1 MRGRGII
8 GTLLALMLVLTLLP
22 VTAFAR
28 ESTEKTPACVCETP
42 CTAENM
48 NADCP
53 VCGAEGALPEN
64 CAKYI
69 DPAND
74 ALTQPEG
81 EPAVLNDEGGNTPLN
96 GTASEVSSAADLVSA
111 MADPTVGTVKL
122 TADIDISSTLTVTR
136 AVILDLNGNVLR
148 MVNNK
153 NDPVIE
159 VKKGSRGFSIGY
171 LTLTDSAPDAEH
183 KFTPNADGL
192 WVLDETN
199 GTKTVNGG
207 VITGGKN
214 MGIFVEGYG
223 TQKPTQKPDEADCAH
238 LIMTGGNIVGCM
250 AKTTGGGVCATRH
263 AYFTMTG
270 GSIRGCVAKNSG
282 GGVSLSWT
290 TVFDMDGSALIADC
304 VSTGSTNSAGGG
316 IDAYGS
322 SVTLSGNA
330 AIQNCT
336 AELGGGVNLDTTD
349 LTMSG
354 NASITGCTATNGGG
368 GVHTRG
374 HTGDLTGNTV
384 VFTMKDASSIVNC
397 TALKGGGVFFMTG
410 YGVMSLT
417 DSARIVNC
425 RAIEREGLSIP
436 DVVGGGVHVV
446 EGRLEISGGSIT
458 DCTAAKGGN
467 SVFTEPSGRFTMTG
481 GSVDGSIRL
490 TYENGNNTVYMD
502 GLGTKEYPYE
512 IGTADQLKTFRDIV
526 NGANGQTQN
535 PAACAKLTN
544 DIVLNDGTFDENGNY
559 STGPSG
565 KAAEKWTPIA
575 YSGPF
580 TVDTT
585 LYYTGTFDGQG
596 HTIKGLYV
604 SINDAPSIEDQVCLG
619 LFSAAKNAV
628 IRNVTVTGY
637 VSGYAGNLGGIVGYL
652 AGGTI
657 ENCANYCTVT
667 DTSDAYEVPSYVGGI
682 AGGVNCSATIR
693 DCYNTG
699 TLTEYVFFRYHKT
712 GGIVGYI
719 GSSAVSNCYNV
730 GKVAGKGEYNGE
742 IAGFLAGEDS
752 GETPSTINNCYYLND
767 ADTAPQ
773 ARTAAQFADGTV
785 LALLINGRDDSEH
798 PWNSECQYLAA
809 AGRTLPV
816 FKGQGDT
823 HTHQSDKW
831 ATSETEHWKV
841 CACGA
846 VFDKAA
852 HSGTDDGDCTTAMTC
867 ACGHTIAAAKDH
879 TWGAWT
885 SNDDGTHTRR
895 CTISDCTKGTETA
908 NCSGGKATCSAK
920 AQCAVCGAAYGP
932 LDPNAHGSGL
942 KHTPARAATTSHQGN
957 IEYWH
962 CANCGKFFSDAAAT
976 RVITQAD
983 TVIEKL
989 RHSGVTRR
997 YPAATGQPDTSGT
1010 GKTIK
1015 SQDTG
1020 DAGVALYTATALL
1033 SLTGAAW
1040 LTGKKRG

>member
-28 ESTEKTPACVCETP
+28 ESTEKTPAAHTAPQEAAPVLLTGENETP
-42 CTAENM
+42 ATAAAKVDTE
-48 NADCP
+48 A
-53 VCGAEGALPEN
+53 ALQE
-64 CAKYI
+64 
-69 DPAND
+69 
-74 ALTQPEG
+74 
-81 EPAVLNDEGGNTPLN
+81 AVATGGNIR
-96 GTASEVSSAADLVSA
+96 
-111 MADPTVGTVKL
+111 L
-122 TADIDISSTLTVTR
+122 TDDIAITSTLVIGNGKSVT
-136 AVILDLNGNVLR
+136 LDLQGHVLQ
-148 MVNNK
+148 MTGSGG
-153 NDPVIE
+153 VIR
-159 VKKGSRGFSIGY
+159 V
-171 LTLTDSAPDAEH
+171 
-183 KFTPNADGL
+183 NADGQLTMEDNSSGASHKFDKSSAL
-192 WVLDETN
+192 WTLAADDATGENIVEIT
-199 GTKTVNGG
+199 GG
-207 VITGGKN
+207 VITGGSN
-214 MGIFVEGYG
+214 SEFAGAGGIVIDKDG
-223 TQKPTQKPDEADCAH
+223 TF
-238 LIMTGGNIVGCM
+238 LMNGGNIVGCRDEKN
-250 AKTTGGGVCATRH
+250 AGGVRNIGT
-263 AYFTMTG
+263 FTMNG
-270 GSIRGCVAKNSG
+270 GSIRGCVGTEYAAGGIQNNNNAIMNANGGIVADCTSDNAFYGALLNDGHILVADDARSCTVFEGTARNNGIINGGIFNGAVNSG
-282 GGVSLSWT
+282 GVIGNGTFNGPV
-290 TVFDMDGSALIADC
+290 
-304 VSTGSTNSAGGG
+304 TGSGTIKDG
-316 IDAYGS
+316 
-322 SVTLSGNA
+322 TF
-330 AIQNCT
+330 
-336 AELGGGVNLDTTD
+336 
-349 LTMSG
+349 
-354 NASITGCTATNGGG
+354 TAT
-368 GVHTRG
+368 VTR
-374 HTGDLTGNTV
+374 
-384 VFTMKDASSIVNC
+384 S
-397 TALKGGGVFFMTG
+397 FFSNEG
-410 YGVMSLT
+410 
-417 DSARIVNC
+417 
-425 RAIEREGLSIP
+425 ER
-436 DVVGGGVHVV
+436 V
-446 EGRLEISGGSIT
+446 EIT
-458 DCTAAKGGN
+458 
-467 SVFTEPSGRFTMTG
+467 
-481 GSVDGSIRL
+481 
-490 TYENGNNTVYMD
+490 
-502 GLGTKEYPYE
+502 GLGTEALPYQ
-512 IGTADQLKTFRDIV
+512 IGTRAQLKLFRDIV
-526 NGANGQTQN
+526 NGIENQTS
-535 PAACAKLTN
+535 PAACAVLMN

-667 DTSDAYEVPSYVGGI
+667 DTSNAYEVPSYVGGI

-785 LALLINGRDDSEH
+785 LALLINGRADSAH

-809 AGRTLPV
+809 SGRTLPV

-976 RVITQAD
+976 RVITLAD

-997 YPAATGQPDTSGT
+997 YPAATGQPDASGT
-1010 GKTIK
+1010 GKAIK

-1020 DAGVALYTATALL
+1020 DAGVVLYAATALL

>member
-28 ESTEKTPACVCETP
+28 ESTEKTPAAHTAPQEAAPVLLTGENETP
-42 CTAENM
+42 ATA
-48 NADCP
+48 A
-53 VCGAEGALPEN
+53 AEVDTEAALQE
-64 CAKYI
+64 
-69 DPAND
+69 
-74 ALTQPEG
+74 
-81 EPAVLNDEGGNTPLN
+81 AVATGGNIR
-96 GTASEVSSAADLVSA
+96 
-111 MADPTVGTVKL
+111 L
-122 TADIDISSTLTVTR
+122 TDDIAITSTLVIGNGKSVT
-136 AVILDLNGNVLR
+136 LDLQGHVLQ
-148 MVNNK
+148 MTGSGG
-153 NDPVIE
+153 VIR
-159 VKKGSRGFSIGY
+159 V
-171 LTLTDSAPDAEH
+171 
-183 KFTPNADGL
+183 NADGQLTMEDSSSGASHKFDKSSAL
-192 WVLDETN
+192 WTLAADDATGENIVEIT
-199 GTKTVNGG
+199 GG
-207 VITGGKN
+207 VITGGSN
-214 MGIFVEGYG
+214 SEFAGAGGIVIDKDG
-223 TQKPTQKPDEADCAH
+223 TF
-238 LIMTGGNIVGCM
+238 LMNGGNIVGCRDE
-250 AKTTGGGVCATRH
+250 KNTGGVRNIGT
-263 AYFTMTG
+263 FTMNG
-270 GSIRGCVAKNSG
+270 GSIRGCVGTEYAAGGIQNNNNAIMNANGGIVADCTSDNAFYGALLNDGHILVADDARSCTVFEGTARNNGIINGGIFNGAVNSG
-282 GGVSLSWT
+282 GVIGNGTFNGPV
-290 TVFDMDGSALIADC
+290 
-304 VSTGSTNSAGGG
+304 TGSGTIKDG
-316 IDAYGS
+316 
-322 SVTLSGNA
+322 TF
-330 AIQNCT
+330 
-336 AELGGGVNLDTTD
+336 
-349 LTMSG
+349 
-354 NASITGCTATNGGG
+354 TAT
-368 GVHTRG
+368 VTR
-374 HTGDLTGNTV
+374 
-384 VFTMKDASSIVNC
+384 S
-397 TALKGGGVFFMTG
+397 FFSNEG
-410 YGVMSLT
+410 
-417 DSARIVNC
+417 
-425 RAIEREGLSIP
+425 ER
-436 DVVGGGVHVV
+436 V
-446 EGRLEISGGSIT
+446 EIT
-458 DCTAAKGGN
+458 
-467 SVFTEPSGRFTMTG
+467 
-481 GSVDGSIRL
+481 
-490 TYENGNNTVYMD
+490 
-502 GLGTKEYPYE
+502 GLGTEALPYQ
-512 IGTADQLKTFRDIV
+512 IGTRAQLKLFRDIV
-526 NGANGQTQN
+526 NGIKGQTS
-535 PAACAKLTN
+535 PAPCTYGELTA

-667 DTSDAYEVPSYVGGI
+667 DTSNAYEVPSYVGGI

-699 TLTEYVFFRYHKT
+699 TLKEYVPDIYHKT

-719 GSSAVSNCYNV
+719 GSSTVSNCYNV
-730 GKVAGKGEYNGE
+730 GKVAGKGKYNGE

-785 LALLINGRDDSEH
+785 LALLINGRADSAH

-976 RVITQAD
+976 RVITLAD

-997 YPAATGQPDTSGT
+997 YPAATGQPDASGT

-1020 DAGVALYTATALL
+1020 DAGVALYAATALL

>member
-28 ESTEKTPACVCETP
+28 ESTEKTPAAHTAPQEAAPVLLTGENETP
-42 CTAENM
+42 ATA
-48 NADCP
+48 A
-53 VCGAEGALPEN
+53 AEVDTEAALQE
-64 CAKYI
+64 
-69 DPAND
+69 
-74 ALTQPEG
+74 
-81 EPAVLNDEGGNTPLN
+81 AVATGGNIR
-96 GTASEVSSAADLVSA
+96 
-111 MADPTVGTVKL
+111 L
-122 TADIDISSTLTVTR
+122 TDDIAITSTLVIGNGKSVT
-136 AVILDLNGNVLR
+136 LDLQGHVLQ
-148 MVNNK
+148 MTGSGG
-153 NDPVIE
+153 VIR
-159 VKKGSRGFSIGY
+159 V
-171 LTLTDSAPDAEH
+171 
-183 KFTPNADGL
+183 NADGQLTMEDSSSGGSHKFDKSSAL
-192 WVLDETN
+192 WTLAADDATGENIVEIT
-199 GTKTVNGG
+199 GG
-207 VITGGKN
+207 VITGGSN
-214 MGIFVEGYG
+214 SEFAGAGGIVIDKDG
-223 TQKPTQKPDEADCAH
+223 TF
-238 LIMTGGNIVGCM
+238 LMNGGNIVGCRDEKN
-250 AKTTGGGVCATRH
+250 AGGVRNIGT
-263 AYFTMTG
+263 FTMNG
-270 GSIRGCVAKNSG
+270 GSIRGCVGTEYAAGGIQNNNNAIMNANGGIVADCTSDNAFYGALLNDGHILVADDARSCTVFEGTARNNGIINGGIFNGAVNSG
-282 GGVSLSWT
+282 GVIGNGTFNGPV
-290 TVFDMDGSALIADC
+290 
-304 VSTGSTNSAGGG
+304 TGSGTIKDG
-316 IDAYGS
+316 
-322 SVTLSGNA
+322 TF
-330 AIQNCT
+330 
-336 AELGGGVNLDTTD
+336 
-349 LTMSG
+349 
-354 NASITGCTATNGGG
+354 TAT
-368 GVHTRG
+368 VTR
-374 HTGDLTGNTV
+374 
-384 VFTMKDASSIVNC
+384 S
-397 TALKGGGVFFMTG
+397 FFSNEG
-410 YGVMSLT
+410 
-417 DSARIVNC
+417 
-425 RAIEREGLSIP
+425 ER
-436 DVVGGGVHVV
+436 V
-446 EGRLEISGGSIT
+446 EIT
-458 DCTAAKGGN
+458 
-467 SVFTEPSGRFTMTG
+467 
-481 GSVDGSIRL
+481 
-490 TYENGNNTVYMD
+490 
-502 GLGTKEYPYE
+502 GLGTEALPYQ
-512 IGTADQLKTFRDIV
+512 IGTRAQLKLFRDIV
-526 NGANGQTQN
+526 NGIKGQTS
-535 PAACAKLTN
+535 PAPCTYGELTA

-667 DTSDAYEVPSYVGGI
+667 DTSNAYEVPSYVGGI

-699 TLTEYVFFRYHKT
+699 TLKEYVFFGHHKT

-785 LALLINGRDDSEH
+785 LALLINGRADSAH

-976 RVITQAD
+976 RVITLAD

-997 YPAATGQPDTSGT
+997 YPAATGQPDASGT
-1010 GKTIK
+1010 GKAIK

-1020 DAGVALYTATALL
+1020 DAGVVLYAATALL

>member
-28 ESTEKTPACVCETP
+28 ESTEKTPAAHTAPQEAAPVLLTGENETP
-42 CTAENM
+42 ATA
-48 NADCP
+48 A
-53 VCGAEGALPEN
+53 AEVDTEAALQE
-64 CAKYI
+64 
-69 DPAND
+69 
-74 ALTQPEG
+74 
-81 EPAVLNDEGGNTPLN
+81 AVATGGNIR
-96 GTASEVSSAADLVSA
+96 
-111 MADPTVGTVKL
+111 L
-122 TADIDISSTLTVTR
+122 TDDIAITSTLVIGNGKSVT
-136 AVILDLNGNVLR
+136 LDLQGHVLQ
-148 MVNNK
+148 MTGSGG
-153 NDPVIE
+153 VIR
-159 VKKGSRGFSIGY
+159 V
-171 LTLTDSAPDAEH
+171 
-183 KFTPNADGL
+183 NADGQLTMEDSSSGGSHKFDKSSAL
-192 WVLDETN
+192 WTLAADDATGENIVEIT
-199 GTKTVNGG
+199 GG
-207 VITGGKN
+207 VITGGSN
-214 MGIFVEGYG
+214 SEFAGAGGIVIDKDG
-223 TQKPTQKPDEADCAH
+223 TF
-238 LIMTGGNIVGCM
+238 LMNGGNIVGCRDEKN
-250 AKTTGGGVCATRH
+250 AGGVRNIGT
-263 AYFTMTG
+263 FTMNG
-270 GSIRGCVAKNSG
+270 GSIRGCVGTEYAAGGIQNNNNAIMNANGGIVADCTSDNAFYGALLNDGHILVADDARSCTVFEGTARNNGIINGGIFNGAVNSG
-282 GGVSLSWT
+282 GVIGNGTFNGPV
-290 TVFDMDGSALIADC
+290 
-304 VSTGSTNSAGGG
+304 TGSGTIKDG
-316 IDAYGS
+316 
-322 SVTLSGNA
+322 TF
-330 AIQNCT
+330 
-336 AELGGGVNLDTTD
+336 
-349 LTMSG
+349 
-354 NASITGCTATNGGG
+354 TAT
-368 GVHTRG
+368 VTR
-374 HTGDLTGNTV
+374 
-384 VFTMKDASSIVNC
+384 S
-397 TALKGGGVFFMTG
+397 FFSNEG
-410 YGVMSLT
+410 
-417 DSARIVNC
+417 
-425 RAIEREGLSIP
+425 ER
-436 DVVGGGVHVV
+436 V
-446 EGRLEISGGSIT
+446 EIT
-458 DCTAAKGGN
+458 
-467 SVFTEPSGRFTMTG
+467 
-481 GSVDGSIRL
+481 
-490 TYENGNNTVYMD
+490 
-502 GLGTKEYPYE
+502 GLGTEALPYQ
-512 IGTADQLKTFRDIV
+512 IGTRAQLKLFRDIV
-526 NGANGQTQN
+526 NGIKGQTS
-535 PAACAKLTN
+535 PAPCTYGELTA

-580 TVDTT
+580 TVDTP

-667 DTSDAYEVPSYVGGI
+667 DTSNAYEVPSYVGGI

-699 TLTEYVFFRYHKT
+699 TLKEYVFFGHHKT

-752 GETPSTINNCYYLND
+752 GETPSTINNCYYLNV

-785 LALLINGRDDSEH
+785 LALLINGRADSAH

-976 RVITQAD
+976 RVITLAD

-997 YPAATGQPDTSGT
+997 YPAATGQPDASGT
-1010 GKTIK
+1010 GKAIK

-1020 DAGVALYTATALL
+1020 DAGVVLYAATALL

>member
-28 ESTEKTPACVCETP
+28 ESTEKTPAAHTAPQEAAPVLLTGENETP
-42 CTAENM
+42 ATA
-48 NADCP
+48 A
-53 VCGAEGALPEN
+53 AEVDTEAALQE
-64 CAKYI
+64 
-69 DPAND
+69 
-74 ALTQPEG
+74 
-81 EPAVLNDEGGNTPLN
+81 AVATGGNIR
-96 GTASEVSSAADLVSA
+96 
-111 MADPTVGTVKL
+111 L
-122 TADIDISSTLTVTR
+122 TDDIAITSTLVIGNGKSVT
-136 AVILDLNGNVLR
+136 LDLQGHVLQ
-148 MVNNK
+148 MTGSGG
-153 NDPVIE
+153 VIR
-159 VKKGSRGFSIGY
+159 V
-171 LTLTDSAPDAEH
+171 
-183 KFTPNADGL
+183 NADGQLTMEDSSSGASHKFDKSSAL
-192 WVLDETN
+192 WTLAADDATDENIVEIT
-199 GTKTVNGG
+199 GG
-207 VITGGKN
+207 VITGGSN
-214 MGIFVEGYG
+214 SEFAGAGGIVIDKDG
-223 TQKPTQKPDEADCAH
+223 TF
-238 LIMTGGNIVGCM
+238 LMNGGNIVGCRDEKN
-250 AKTTGGGVCATRH
+250 AGGVRNIGT
-263 AYFTMTG
+263 FTMNG
-270 GSIRGCVAKNSG
+270 GSIRGCVGTEYAAGGIQNNNNAIMNANGGIVADCTSDNAFYGALLNDGHILVADDARSCTVFEGTARNNGIINGGIFNGAVMNSG
-282 GGVSLSWT
+282 GVIGNGTFNGPV
-290 TVFDMDGSALIADC
+290 
-304 VSTGSTNSAGGG
+304 TGSGTIKDG
-316 IDAYGS
+316 
-322 SVTLSGNA
+322 TF
-330 AIQNCT
+330 
-336 AELGGGVNLDTTD
+336 
-349 LTMSG
+349 
-354 NASITGCTATNGGG
+354 TAT
-368 GVHTRG
+368 VTR
-374 HTGDLTGNTV
+374 
-384 VFTMKDASSIVNC
+384 S
-397 TALKGGGVFFMTG
+397 FFSNEG
-410 YGVMSLT
+410 
-417 DSARIVNC
+417 
-425 RAIEREGLSIP
+425 ER
-436 DVVGGGVHVV
+436 V
-446 EGRLEISGGSIT
+446 EIT
-458 DCTAAKGGN
+458 
-467 SVFTEPSGRFTMTG
+467 
-481 GSVDGSIRL
+481 
-490 TYENGNNTVYMD
+490 
-502 GLGTKEYPYE
+502 GLGTEALPYQ
-512 IGTADQLKTFRDIV
+512 IGTRAQLKLFRDIV
-526 NGANGQTQN
+526 NGIENQTS
-535 PAACAKLTN
+535 PAACAVLMN

-667 DTSDAYEVPSYVGGI
+667 DTSNAYEVPSYVGGI

-699 TLTEYVFFRYHKT
+699 TLKEYVFFGHHKT

-785 LALLINGRDDSEH
+785 LALLINGRADSAH

-976 RVITQAD
+976 RVITLAD

-997 YPAATGQPDTSGT
+997 YPAATGQPDASGT

-1020 DAGVALYTATALL
+1020 DAGVALYAATALL

>member
-28 ESTEKTPACVCETP
+28 ESTEKTPAAHTAPQEAAPVLLTGENETP
-42 CTAENM
+42 ATA
-48 NADCP
+48 A
-53 VCGAEGALPEN
+53 AEVDTEAALQE
-64 CAKYI
+64 
-69 DPAND
+69 
-74 ALTQPEG
+74 
-81 EPAVLNDEGGNTPLN
+81 AVATGGNIR
-96 GTASEVSSAADLVSA
+96 
-111 MADPTVGTVKL
+111 L
-122 TADIDISSTLTVTR
+122 TDDIAITSTLVIGNGKSVT
-136 AVILDLNGNVLR
+136 LDLQGHVLQ
-148 MVNNK
+148 MTGSGG
-153 NDPVIE
+153 VIR
-159 VKKGSRGFSIGY
+159 V
-171 LTLTDSAPDAEH
+171 
-183 KFTPNADGL
+183 NADGQLTMEDSSSGASHKFDKSSAL
-192 WVLDETN
+192 WTLAADDATGENIVEIT
-199 GTKTVNGG
+199 GG
-207 VITGGKN
+207 VITGGSN
-214 MGIFVEGYG
+214 SEFAGAGGIVIDKDG
-223 TQKPTQKPDEADCAH
+223 TF
-238 LIMTGGNIVGCM
+238 LMNGGNIVGCRDE
-250 AKTTGGGVCATRH
+250 KNTGGVRNIGT
-263 AYFTMTG
+263 FTMNG
-270 GSIRGCVAKNSG
+270 GSIRGCVGTEYAAGGIQNNNNAIMNANGGIVADCTSDNAFYGALLNDGHILVADDARSCTVFEGTARNNGIINGGIFNGAVNSG
-282 GGVSLSWT
+282 GVIGNGTFNGPV
-290 TVFDMDGSALIADC
+290 
-304 VSTGSTNSAGGG
+304 TGSGTIKDG
-316 IDAYGS
+316 
-322 SVTLSGNA
+322 TF
-330 AIQNCT
+330 
-336 AELGGGVNLDTTD
+336 
-349 LTMSG
+349 
-354 NASITGCTATNGGG
+354 TAT
-368 GVHTRG
+368 VTR
-374 HTGDLTGNTV
+374 
-384 VFTMKDASSIVNC
+384 S
-397 TALKGGGVFFMTG
+397 FFSNEG
-410 YGVMSLT
+410 
-417 DSARIVNC
+417 
-425 RAIEREGLSIP
+425 ER
-436 DVVGGGVHVV
+436 V
-446 EGRLEISGGSIT
+446 EIT
-458 DCTAAKGGN
+458 
-467 SVFTEPSGRFTMTG
+467 
-481 GSVDGSIRL
+481 
-490 TYENGNNTVYMD
+490 
-502 GLGTKEYPYE
+502 GLGTEALPYQ
-512 IGTADQLKTFRDIV
+512 IGTRAQLKLFRDIV
-526 NGANGQTQN
+526 NGIKGQTS
-535 PAACAKLTN
+535 PAPCTYGELTA

-596 HTIKGLYV
+596 HAIKGLYV

-699 TLTEYVFFRYHKT
+699 TLKEYVFFRYHKT

-785 LALLINGRDDSEH
+785 LALLINGRADSAH

-809 AGRTLPV
+809 VGRTLPV

-976 RVITQAD
+976 RVITLAD

-997 YPAATGQPDTSGT
+997 YPAATGQPDASGT

-1020 DAGVALYTATALL
+1020 DAGVALYAATALL

>member
-28 ESTEKTPACVCETP
+28 ESTEKTPAAHTAPQEAAPVLLTGENETP
-42 CTAENM
+42 ATA
-48 NADCP
+48 A
-53 VCGAEGALPEN
+53 AEVDTEAALQE
-64 CAKYI
+64 
-69 DPAND
+69 
-74 ALTQPEG
+74 
-81 EPAVLNDEGGNTPLN
+81 AVATGGNIR
-96 GTASEVSSAADLVSA
+96 
-111 MADPTVGTVKL
+111 L
-122 TADIDISSTLTVTR
+122 TDDIAITSTLVIGNGKSVT
-136 AVILDLNGNVLR
+136 LDLQGHVLQ
-148 MVNNK
+148 MTGSGG
-153 NDPVIE
+153 VIR
-159 VKKGSRGFSIGY
+159 V
-171 LTLTDSAPDAEH
+171 
-183 KFTPNADGL
+183 NADGQLTMEDSSSGASHKFDKSSAL
-192 WVLDETN
+192 WTLAADDATGENIVEIT
-199 GTKTVNGG
+199 GG
-207 VITGGKN
+207 VITGGSN
-214 MGIFVEGYG
+214 SEFAGAGGIVIDKDG
-223 TQKPTQKPDEADCAH
+223 TF
-238 LIMTGGNIVGCM
+238 LMNGGNIVGCRDE
-250 AKTTGGGVCATRH
+250 KNTGGVRNIGT
-263 AYFTMTG
+263 FTMNG
-270 GSIRGCVAKNSG
+270 GSIRGCVGTEYAAGGIQNNNNAIMNANGGIVADCTSDNAFYGALLNDGHILVADDARSCTVFEGTARNNGIINGGIFNGAVNSG
-282 GGVSLSWT
+282 GVIGNGTFNGPV
-290 TVFDMDGSALIADC
+290 
-304 VSTGSTNSAGGG
+304 TGSGTIKDG
-316 IDAYGS
+316 
-322 SVTLSGNA
+322 TF
-330 AIQNCT
+330 
-336 AELGGGVNLDTTD
+336 
-349 LTMSG
+349 
-354 NASITGCTATNGGG
+354 TAT
-368 GVHTRG
+368 VTR
-374 HTGDLTGNTV
+374 
-384 VFTMKDASSIVNC
+384 S
-397 TALKGGGVFFMTG
+397 FFSNEG
-410 YGVMSLT
+410 
-417 DSARIVNC
+417 
-425 RAIEREGLSIP
+425 ER
-436 DVVGGGVHVV
+436 V
-446 EGRLEISGGSIT
+446 EIT
-458 DCTAAKGGN
+458 
-467 SVFTEPSGRFTMTG
+467 
-481 GSVDGSIRL
+481 
-490 TYENGNNTVYMD
+490 
-502 GLGTKEYPYE
+502 GLGTEALPYQ
-512 IGTADQLKTFRDIV
+512 IGTRAQLKLFRDIV
-526 NGANGQTQN
+526 NGIKGQTS
-535 PAACAKLTN
+535 PAPCTYGELTA

-604 SINDAPSIEDQVCLG
+604 SVNVAPSIEDQVCLG

-667 DTSDAYEVPSYVGGI
+667 DTSNAYEVPSYVGGI

-699 TLTEYVFFRYHKT
+699 TLTECVFFRYHKT

-773 ARTAAQFADGTV
+773 ARTAAQFADGTM
-785 LALLINGRDDSEH
+785 LALLINGRADSAH

-920 AQCAVCGAAYGP
+920 AQCAVCGAASGP

-976 RVITQAD
+976 RVITLAD

-997 YPAATGQPDTSGT
+997 YPAATGQPDASGT

-1020 DAGVALYTATALL
+1020 DAGVVLYAATALL

>member
-1 MRGRGII
+1 MEEQRMRGRGII

-28 ESTEKTPACVCETP
+28 ESTEKTPAAHTAPQEAAPVLLTGENETP
-42 CTAENM
+42 ATA
-48 NADCP
+48 A
-53 VCGAEGALPEN
+53 AEVDTEAALQE
-64 CAKYI
+64 
-69 DPAND
+69 
-74 ALTQPEG
+74 
-81 EPAVLNDEGGNTPLN
+81 AVATGGNIR
-96 GTASEVSSAADLVSA
+96 
-111 MADPTVGTVKL
+111 L
-122 TADIDISSTLTVTR
+122 TDDIAITSTLVIGNGKSVT
-136 AVILDLNGNVLR
+136 LDLQGHVLQ
-148 MVNNK
+148 MTGSGG
-153 NDPVIE
+153 VIR
-159 VKKGSRGFSIGY
+159 V
-171 LTLTDSAPDAEH
+171 
-183 KFTPNADGL
+183 NADGQLTMEDSSSGASHKFDKSSAL
-192 WVLDETN
+192 WTLAADDATDENIVEIT
-199 GTKTVNGG
+199 GG
-207 VITGGKN
+207 VITGGSN
-214 MGIFVEGYG
+214 SEFAGAGGIVIDKDG
-223 TQKPTQKPDEADCAH
+223 TF
-238 LIMTGGNIVGCM
+238 LMNGGNIVGCRDEKN
-250 AKTTGGGVCATRH
+250 AGGVRNIGT
-263 AYFTMTG
+263 FTMNG
-270 GSIRGCVAKNSG
+270 GSIRGCVGTEYAAGGIQNNNNAIMNANGGIVADCTSDNAFYGALLNDGHILVADDARSCTVFEGTARNNGIINGGIFNGAVMNSG
-282 GGVSLSWT
+282 GVIGNGTFNGPV
-290 TVFDMDGSALIADC
+290 
-304 VSTGSTNSAGGG
+304 TGSGTIKDG
-316 IDAYGS
+316 
-322 SVTLSGNA
+322 TF
-330 AIQNCT
+330 
-336 AELGGGVNLDTTD
+336 
-349 LTMSG
+349 
-354 NASITGCTATNGGG
+354 TAT
-368 GVHTRG
+368 VTR
-374 HTGDLTGNTV
+374 
-384 VFTMKDASSIVNC
+384 S
-397 TALKGGGVFFMTG
+397 FFSNEG
-410 YGVMSLT
+410 
-417 DSARIVNC
+417 
-425 RAIEREGLSIP
+425 ER
-436 DVVGGGVHVV
+436 V
-446 EGRLEISGGSIT
+446 EIT
-458 DCTAAKGGN
+458 
-467 SVFTEPSGRFTMTG
+467 
-481 GSVDGSIRL
+481 
-490 TYENGNNTVYMD
+490 
-502 GLGTKEYPYE
+502 GLGTEALPYQ
-512 IGTADQLKTFRDIV
+512 IGTRAQLKLFRDIV
-526 NGANGQTQN
+526 NGIENQTS
-535 PAACAKLTN
+535 PAACAVLMN

-667 DTSDAYEVPSYVGGI
+667 DTSNAYEVPSYVGGI

-699 TLTEYVFFRYHKT
+699 TLTECVFFRHHKT

-767 ADTAPQ
+767 AGTAPQ

-785 LALLINGRDDSEH
+785 LALLINGRADSAH

-976 RVITQAD
+976 RVITLAD

-997 YPAATGQPDTSGT
+997 YPAATGQPDASGT

-1020 DAGVALYTATALL
+1020 DAGVVLYAATALL

>member
-28 ESTEKTPACVCETP
+28 ESTEKTPAAHAAPQEAAPVLLTGENETP
-42 CTAENM
+42 ATA
-48 NADCP
+48 A
-53 VCGAEGALPEN
+53 AEVDTEAALQE
-64 CAKYI
+64 
-69 DPAND
+69 
-74 ALTQPEG
+74 
-81 EPAVLNDEGGNTPLN
+81 AVATGGNIR
-96 GTASEVSSAADLVSA
+96 
-111 MADPTVGTVKL
+111 L
-122 TADIDISSTLTVTR
+122 TDDIAITSTLVIGNGKSVT
-136 AVILDLNGNVLR
+136 LDLQGHVLQ
-148 MVNNK
+148 MTGSGG
-153 NDPVIE
+153 VIR
-159 VKKGSRGFSIGY
+159 V
-171 LTLTDSAPDAEH
+171 
-183 KFTPNADGL
+183 NADGQLTMEDSSSGASHKFDKSSAL
-192 WVLDETN
+192 WTLAADDATGENIVEIT
-199 GTKTVNGG
+199 GG
-207 VITGGKN
+207 VITGGSN
-214 MGIFVEGYG
+214 SEFAGAGGIVIDKDG
-223 TQKPTQKPDEADCAH
+223 TF
-238 LIMTGGNIVGCM
+238 LMNGGNIVGCRDEKN
-250 AKTTGGGVCATRH
+250 AGGVHNIGT
-263 AYFTMTG
+263 FTMNG
-270 GSIRGCVAKNSG
+270 GSIRGCVGTEYAAGGIQNNNNAIMNANGGIVADCTSDNAFYGALLNDGHILVADDARSCTVFEGTARNNGIINGGIFNGAVMNSG
-282 GGVSLSWT
+282 GVIGNGTFNGPV
-290 TVFDMDGSALIADC
+290 
-304 VSTGSTNSAGGG
+304 TGSGTIKDG
-316 IDAYGS
+316 
-322 SVTLSGNA
+322 TF
-330 AIQNCT
+330 
-336 AELGGGVNLDTTD
+336 
-349 LTMSG
+349 
-354 NASITGCTATNGGG
+354 TAT
-368 GVHTRG
+368 VTR
-374 HTGDLTGNTV
+374 
-384 VFTMKDASSIVNC
+384 S
-397 TALKGGGVFFMTG
+397 FF
-410 YGVMSLT
+410 SK
-417 DSARIVNC
+417 
-425 RAIEREGLSIP
+425 EGEK
-436 DVVGGGVHVV
+436 V
-446 EGRLEISGGSIT
+446 EIT
-458 DCTAAKGGN
+458 
-467 SVFTEPSGRFTMTG
+467 
-481 GSVDGSIRL
+481 
-490 TYENGNNTVYMD
+490 
-502 GLGTKEYPYE
+502 GLGTEALPYQ
-512 IGTADQLKTFRDIV
+512 IGTRAQLKLFRDIV
-526 NGANGQTQN
+526 NGIENQTS
-535 PAACAKLTN
+535 PAACAVLMN

-565 KAAEKWTPIA
+565 KAAEEWTPIA

-667 DTSDAYEVPSYVGGI
+667 DTSNAYEVPSYVGGI

-699 TLTEYVFFRYHKT
+699 TLKEYVFFGHHKT

-785 LALLINGRDDSEH
+785 LALLINGRADSAH

-976 RVITQAD
+976 RVITLAD

-997 YPAATGQPDTSGT
+997 YPAATGQPDASGT

-1020 DAGVALYTATALL
+1020 DAGVALYAATALL

>member
-28 ESTEKTPACVCETP
+28 ESTEKTPAAHTAPQEAAPVLLTGENETP
-42 CTAENM
+42 ATA
-48 NADCP
+48 A
-53 VCGAEGALPEN
+53 AEVDTEAALQE
-64 CAKYI
+64 
-69 DPAND
+69 
-74 ALTQPEG
+74 
-81 EPAVLNDEGGNTPLN
+81 AVATGGNIR
-96 GTASEVSSAADLVSA
+96 
-111 MADPTVGTVKL
+111 L
-122 TADIDISSTLTVTR
+122 TDDIAITSTLVIGNGKSVT
-136 AVILDLNGNVLR
+136 LDLQGHVLQ
-148 MVNNK
+148 MTGSGG
-153 NDPVIE
+153 VIR
-159 VKKGSRGFSIGY
+159 V
-171 LTLTDSAPDAEH
+171 
-183 KFTPNADGL
+183 NADGQLTMEDSSSGASHKFDKSSAL
-192 WVLDETN
+192 WTLAADDATDENIVEIT
-199 GTKTVNGG
+199 GG
-207 VITGGKN
+207 VITGGSN
-214 MGIFVEGYG
+214 SEFAGAGGIVIDKDG
-223 TQKPTQKPDEADCAH
+223 TF
-238 LIMTGGNIVGCM
+238 LMNGGNIVGCRDEKN
-250 AKTTGGGVCATRH
+250 AGGVRNIGT
-263 AYFTMTG
+263 FTMNG
-270 GSIRGCVAKNSG
+270 GSIRGCVGTEYAAGGIQNNNNAIMNANGGIVADCTSDNAFYGALLNDGHILVADDARSCTVFEGTARNNGIINGGIFNGAVMNSG
-282 GGVSLSWT
+282 GVIGNGTFNGPV
-290 TVFDMDGSALIADC
+290 
-304 VSTGSTNSAGGG
+304 TGSGTIKDG
-316 IDAYGS
+316 
-322 SVTLSGNA
+322 TF
-330 AIQNCT
+330 
-336 AELGGGVNLDTTD
+336 
-349 LTMSG
+349 
-354 NASITGCTATNGGG
+354 TAT
-368 GVHTRG
+368 VTR
-374 HTGDLTGNTV
+374 
-384 VFTMKDASSIVNC
+384 S
-397 TALKGGGVFFMTG
+397 FFSNEG
-410 YGVMSLT
+410 
-417 DSARIVNC
+417 
-425 RAIEREGLSIP
+425 ER
-436 DVVGGGVHVV
+436 V
-446 EGRLEISGGSIT
+446 EIT
-458 DCTAAKGGN
+458 
-467 SVFTEPSGRFTMTG
+467 
-481 GSVDGSIRL
+481 
-490 TYENGNNTVYMD
+490 
-502 GLGTKEYPYE
+502 GLGTEALPYQ
-512 IGTADQLKTFRDIV
+512 IGTRAQLKLFRDIV
-526 NGANGQTQN
+526 NGIENQTS
-535 PAACAKLTN
+535 PAACAVLMN

-667 DTSDAYEVPSYVGGI
+667 DTSNAYEVPSYVGGI

-699 TLTEYVFFRYHKT
+699 TLTECVFFRHHKT

-767 ADTAPQ
+767 AGTAPQ

-785 LALLINGRDDSEH
+785 LALLINGRADSAH

-976 RVITQAD
+976 RVITLAD

-997 YPAATGQPDTSGT
+997 YPAATGQPDASGT

-1020 DAGVALYTATALL
+1020 DAGVVLYAATALL

>member
-1 MRGRGII
+1 
-8 GTLLALMLVLTLLP
+8 
-22 VTAFAR
+22 
-28 ESTEKTPACVCETP
+28 
-42 CTAENM
+42 M
-48 NADCP
+48 N
-53 VCGAEGALPEN
+53 
-64 CAKYI
+64 
-69 DPAND
+69 
-74 ALTQPEG
+74 
-81 EPAVLNDEGGNTPLN
+81 
-96 GTASEVSSAADLVSA
+96 
-111 MADPTVGTVKL
+111 
-122 TADIDISSTLTVTR
+122 
-136 AVILDLNGNVLR
+136 
-148 MVNNK
+148 
-153 NDPVIE
+153 
-159 VKKGSRGFSIGY
+159 
-171 LTLTDSAPDAEH
+171 
-183 KFTPNADGL
+183 
-192 WVLDETN
+192 
-199 GTKTVNGG
+199 
-207 VITGGKN
+207 
-214 MGIFVEGYG
+214 
-223 TQKPTQKPDEADCAH
+223 
-238 LIMTGGNIVGCM
+238 
-250 AKTTGGGVCATRH
+250 
-263 AYFTMTG
+263 G
-270 GSIRGCVAKNSG
+270 GSIRGCVGTEYAAGGIQNNNNAIMNANGGIVADCTSDNAFYGALLNDGHILVADDARSCTVFEGTARNNGIINGGIFNGAVMNSG
-282 GGVSLSWT
+282 GVIGNGTFNGPV
-290 TVFDMDGSALIADC
+290 
-304 VSTGSTNSAGGG
+304 TGSGTIKDG
-316 IDAYGS
+316 
-322 SVTLSGNA
+322 TF
-330 AIQNCT
+330 
-336 AELGGGVNLDTTD
+336 
-349 LTMSG
+349 
-354 NASITGCTATNGGG
+354 TAT
-368 GVHTRG
+368 VTR
-374 HTGDLTGNTV
+374 
-384 VFTMKDASSIVNC
+384 S
-397 TALKGGGVFFMTG
+397 FF
-410 YGVMSLT
+410 SK
-417 DSARIVNC
+417 
-425 RAIEREGLSIP
+425 EGEK
-436 DVVGGGVHVV
+436 V
-446 EGRLEISGGSIT
+446 EIT
-458 DCTAAKGGN
+458 
-467 SVFTEPSGRFTMTG
+467 
-481 GSVDGSIRL
+481 
-490 TYENGNNTVYMD
+490 
-502 GLGTKEYPYE
+502 GLGTEALPYQ
-512 IGTADQLKTFRDIV
+512 IGTRAQLKLFRDIV
-526 NGANGQTQN
+526 NGIENQTS
-535 PAACAKLTN
+535 PAACAVLMN

-565 KAAEKWTPIA
+565 KAAEEWTPIA

-667 DTSDAYEVPSYVGGI
+667 DTSNAYEVPSYVGGI

-699 TLTEYVFFRYHKT
+699 TLKEYVFFGHHKT

-767 ADTAPQ
+767 AGTAPQ

-785 LALLINGRDDSEH
+785 LALLINGRADSAH

-976 RVITQAD
+976 RVITLAD

-997 YPAATGQPDTSGT
+997 YPAATGQPDASGT

-1020 DAGVALYTATALL
+1020 DAGVALYAATALL

>member
-8 GTLLALMLVLTLLP
+8 GTLLALILVLTLLP

-28 ESTEKTPACVCETP
+28 ESTEKTPAAHAAPQEAAPVLLTGENETP
-42 CTAENM
+42 ATATAEVDTE
-48 NADCP
+48 A
-53 VCGAEGALPEN
+53 ALQE
-64 CAKYI
+64 
-69 DPAND
+69 
-74 ALTQPEG
+74 
-81 EPAVLNDEGGNTPLN
+81 AVATGGNIR
-96 GTASEVSSAADLVSA
+96 
-111 MADPTVGTVKL
+111 L
-122 TADIDISSTLTVTR
+122 TDDIAITSTLVIGNGKSVT
-136 AVILDLNGNVLR
+136 LDLQGHVLQ
-148 MVNNK
+148 MTGSGG
-153 NDPVIE
+153 VIR
-159 VKKGSRGFSIGY
+159 V
-171 LTLTDSAPDAEH
+171 
-183 KFTPNADGL
+183 NADGQLTMEDSSSGASHKFDKSSAL
-192 WVLDETN
+192 WTLAADDATGENIVEIT
-199 GTKTVNGG
+199 GG
-207 VITGGKN
+207 VITGGSN
-214 MGIFVEGYG
+214 SEFAGAGGIVIDKDG
-223 TQKPTQKPDEADCAH
+223 TF
-238 LIMTGGNIVGCM
+238 LMNGGNIVGCRDEKN
-250 AKTTGGGVCATRH
+250 AGGVHNIGT
-263 AYFTMTG
+263 FTMNG
-270 GSIRGCVAKNSG
+270 GSIRGCVGTEYAAGGIQNNNNAIMNANGGIVADCTSDNAFYGALLNDGHILVADDARSCTVFEGTARNNGIINGGIFNGAVMNSG
-282 GGVSLSWT
+282 GVIGNGTFNGPV
-290 TVFDMDGSALIADC
+290 
-304 VSTGSTNSAGGG
+304 TGSGTIKDG
-316 IDAYGS
+316 
-322 SVTLSGNA
+322 TF
-330 AIQNCT
+330 
-336 AELGGGVNLDTTD
+336 
-349 LTMSG
+349 
-354 NASITGCTATNGGG
+354 TAT
-368 GVHTRG
+368 VTR
-374 HTGDLTGNTV
+374 
-384 VFTMKDASSIVNC
+384 S
-397 TALKGGGVFFMTG
+397 FF
-410 YGVMSLT
+410 SK
-417 DSARIVNC
+417 
-425 RAIEREGLSIP
+425 EGEK
-436 DVVGGGVHVV
+436 V
-446 EGRLEISGGSIT
+446 EIT
-458 DCTAAKGGN
+458 
-467 SVFTEPSGRFTMTG
+467 
-481 GSVDGSIRL
+481 
-490 TYENGNNTVYMD
+490 
-502 GLGTKEYPYE
+502 GLGTEALPYQ
-512 IGTADQLKTFRDIV
+512 IGTRAQLKLFRDIV
-526 NGANGQTQN
+526 NGIEGQTS
-535 PAACAKLTN
+535 PAACAVLMN

-604 SINDAPSIEDQVCLG
+604 SVNVAPSIEDQVCLG

-667 DTSDAYEVPSYVGGI
+667 DTSNAYEVPSYVGGI

-699 TLTEYVFFRYHKT
+699 TLKEYVFFGHHKT

-785 LALLINGRDDSEH
+785 LALLINGRADSAH

-976 RVITQAD
+976 RVITLAD

-997 YPAATGQPDTSGT
+997 YPAATGQPDASGT

-1020 DAGVALYTATALL
+1020 DAGVVLYAATALL

>member
-28 ESTEKTPACVCETP
+28 ESTEKTPAAHTAPQEAAPVLLTGENETP
-42 CTAENM
+42 ATA
-48 NADCP
+48 A
-53 VCGAEGALPEN
+53 AEVDTEAALQE
-64 CAKYI
+64 
-69 DPAND
+69 
-74 ALTQPEG
+74 
-81 EPAVLNDEGGNTPLN
+81 AVATGGNIR
-96 GTASEVSSAADLVSA
+96 
-111 MADPTVGTVKL
+111 L
-122 TADIDISSTLTVTR
+122 TDDIAITSTLVIGNGKSVT
-136 AVILDLNGNVLR
+136 LDLQGHVLQ
-148 MVNNK
+148 MTGSGG
-153 NDPVIE
+153 VIR
-159 VKKGSRGFSIGY
+159 V
-171 LTLTDSAPDAEH
+171 
-183 KFTPNADGL
+183 NADGQLTMEDSSSGASHKFDKSSAL
-192 WVLDETN
+192 WTLAADDATGENIVEIT
-199 GTKTVNGG
+199 GG
-207 VITGGKN
+207 VITGGSN
-214 MGIFVEGYG
+214 SEFAGAGGIVIDKDG
-223 TQKPTQKPDEADCAH
+223 TF
-238 LIMTGGNIVGCM
+238 LMNGGNIVGCRDE
-250 AKTTGGGVCATRH
+250 KNTGGVRNIGT
-263 AYFTMTG
+263 FTMNG
-270 GSIRGCVAKNSG
+270 GSIRGCVGTEYAAGGIQNNNNAIMNANGGIVADCTSDNAFYGALLNDGHILVADDARSCTVFEGTARNNGIINGGIFNGAVNSG
-282 GGVSLSWT
+282 GVIGNGTFNGPV
-290 TVFDMDGSALIADC
+290 
-304 VSTGSTNSAGGG
+304 TGSGTIKDG
-316 IDAYGS
+316 
-322 SVTLSGNA
+322 TF
-330 AIQNCT
+330 
-336 AELGGGVNLDTTD
+336 
-349 LTMSG
+349 
-354 NASITGCTATNGGG
+354 TAT
-368 GVHTRG
+368 VTR
-374 HTGDLTGNTV
+374 
-384 VFTMKDASSIVNC
+384 S
-397 TALKGGGVFFMTG
+397 FFSNEG
-410 YGVMSLT
+410 
-417 DSARIVNC
+417 
-425 RAIEREGLSIP
+425 ER
-436 DVVGGGVHVV
+436 V
-446 EGRLEISGGSIT
+446 EIT
-458 DCTAAKGGN
+458 
-467 SVFTEPSGRFTMTG
+467 
-481 GSVDGSIRL
+481 
-490 TYENGNNTVYMD
+490 
-502 GLGTKEYPYE
+502 GLGTEALPYQ
-512 IGTADQLKTFRDIV
+512 IGTRAQLKLFRDIV
-526 NGANGQTQN
+526 NGIKGQTS
-535 PAACAKLTN
+535 PAPCTYGELTA

-604 SINDAPSIEDQVCLG
+604 SVNVAPSIEDQVCLG

-667 DTSDAYEVPSYVGGI
+667 DTSNAYEVPSYVGGI

-699 TLTEYVFFRYHKT
+699 TLTECVFFRYHKT

-773 ARTAAQFADGTV
+773 ARTAAQFADGTM
-785 LALLINGRDDSEH
+785 LALLINGRADSAH

-976 RVITQAD
+976 RVITLAD

-997 YPAATGQPDTSGT
+997 YPAATGQPDASGT

-1020 DAGVALYTATALL
+1020 DAGVALYAATALL

>member
-28 ESTEKTPACVCETP
+28 ESTEKTPAAHTAPQEAAPVLLTGENETP
-42 CTAENM
+42 ATA
-48 NADCP
+48 A
-53 VCGAEGALPEN
+53 AEVDTEAALQE
-64 CAKYI
+64 
-69 DPAND
+69 
-74 ALTQPEG
+74 
-81 EPAVLNDEGGNTPLN
+81 AVATGGNIR
-96 GTASEVSSAADLVSA
+96 
-111 MADPTVGTVKL
+111 L
-122 TADIDISSTLTVTR
+122 TDDIAITSTLVIGNGKSVT
-136 AVILDLNGNVLR
+136 LDLQGHVLQ
-148 MVNNK
+148 MTGSGG
-153 NDPVIE
+153 VIR
-159 VKKGSRGFSIGY
+159 V
-171 LTLTDSAPDAEH
+171 
-183 KFTPNADGL
+183 NADGQLTMEDSSSGASHKFDKSSAL
-192 WVLDETN
+192 WTLAADDATGENIVEIT
-199 GTKTVNGG
+199 GG
-207 VITGGKN
+207 VITGGSN
-214 MGIFVEGYG
+214 SEFAGAGGIVIDKDG
-223 TQKPTQKPDEADCAH
+223 TF
-238 LIMTGGNIVGCM
+238 LMNGGNIVGCRDE
-250 AKTTGGGVCATRH
+250 KNTGGVRNIGT
-263 AYFTMTG
+263 FTMNG
-270 GSIRGCVAKNSG
+270 GSIRGCVGTEYAAGGIQNNNNAIMNANGGIVADCTSDNAFYGALLNDGHILVADDARSCTVFEGTARNNGIINGGIFNGAVNSG
-282 GGVSLSWT
+282 GVIGNGTFNGPV
-290 TVFDMDGSALIADC
+290 
-304 VSTGSTNSAGGG
+304 TGSGTIKDG
-316 IDAYGS
+316 
-322 SVTLSGNA
+322 TF
-330 AIQNCT
+330 
-336 AELGGGVNLDTTD
+336 
-349 LTMSG
+349 
-354 NASITGCTATNGGG
+354 TAT
-368 GVHTRG
+368 VTR
-374 HTGDLTGNTV
+374 
-384 VFTMKDASSIVNC
+384 S
-397 TALKGGGVFFMTG
+397 FFSNEG
-410 YGVMSLT
+410 
-417 DSARIVNC
+417 
-425 RAIEREGLSIP
+425 ER
-436 DVVGGGVHVV
+436 V
-446 EGRLEISGGSIT
+446 EIT
-458 DCTAAKGGN
+458 
-467 SVFTEPSGRFTMTG
+467 
-481 GSVDGSIRL
+481 
-490 TYENGNNTVYMD
+490 
-502 GLGTKEYPYE
+502 GLGTEALPYQ
-512 IGTADQLKTFRDIV
+512 IGTRAQLKLFRDIV
-526 NGANGQTQN
+526 NGIKGQTS
-535 PAACAKLTN
+535 PAPCTYGELTA

-667 DTSDAYEVPSYVGGI
+667 DTSNAYEVPSYVGGI
-682 AGGVNCSATIR
+682 AGGVNCNATIR
-693 DCYNTG
+693 DCYNTE
-699 TLTEYVFFRYHKT
+699 TLTEYVPDIYHKT

-719 GSSAVSNCYNV
+719 GSSTVSNCYNV
-730 GKVAGKGEYNGE
+730 GKVAGKGKYNGE

-785 LALLINGRDDSEH
+785 LALLINGRADSAH

-976 RVITQAD
+976 RVITLAD

-997 YPAATGQPDTSGT
+997 YPAATGQPDASGT

-1020 DAGVALYTATALL
+1020 DAGVALYAATALL